1 MTSDTGY
8 TDKALLPL
16 PPALTLPYGQLL
28 QKTSLMLTG
37 CPFPSDGKS
46 RCNLPPNTK
55 APQQP
60 LSPGK
65 LLGKQIPGSPSSARE
80 IRIPGDSVQASVV

>member
-1 MTSDTGY
+1 M
-8 TDKALLPL
+8 DKDLLPS
-16 PPALTLPYGQLL
+16 PPALNLPYDQLL
-28 QKTSLMLTG
+28 RKTSLMLTG

-46 RCNLPPNTK
+46 HYNLLPNTK

-65 LLGKQIPGSPSSARE
+65 LLGKQIPGFPSSARK
-80 IRIPGDSVQASVV
+80 IRIPGDSVQTSVV